1 MYRPLLVSS
10 LAVALVW
17 PPSATAMNRVGPF
30 DYDRVEVAPGVTAYI
45 EQRFNPV
52 VSGNITVV
60 RGSTGAV
67 IFDAGQYPSITR
79 RIAEG
84 LRREHVPV
92 KYVVVSHWHD
102 DHFMGLAQI
111 AEVFPRVQIIAHPET
126 ARLMETRRATMSG
139 EPCSKQLIEQSQGM
153 RDALRAGKRPDGTPL
168 PATSR
173 ERLAR
178 FVEAMDSA
186 AVECN
191 AKVYRP
197 VDRMISDSL
206 VLDLGDRSVVVRH
219 LGRGNTAG
227 DLVLWVPDAQAI
239 MTGDLVVYPF
249 PFCTQPYI
257 TEWTAALRKV
267 EAFEPQTL
275 IPGHGPVMHDLGY
288 VRTLAEL
295 SESIASQARA
305 AYQPGISTDSLAAH
319 IDLTKFTERI
329 THGDAFLR
337 VNFDDQMHSAI
348 ERMRQELSG
357 TWKPEGVEGT

>member
-1 MYRPLLVSS
+1 MYRPLLVTS
-10 LAVALVW
+10 LVAALVW
-17 PPSATAMNRVGPF
+17 PPSVPASSHIGPF

-67 IFDAGQYPSITR
+67 IFDAGQYPSIAR
-79 RIAEG
+79 RIAEE
-84 LRREHVPV
+84 LRRDKVPV

-111 AEVFPRVQIIAHPET
+111 AEVFPRVQIIGHPET
-126 ARLMETRRATMSG
+126 ARLMATRRETMSG
-139 EPCSKQLIEQSQGM
+139 EPCSKQLIEQSQEM
-153 RDALRAGKRPDGTPL
+153 RDALRAGKRADGSPL
-168 PATSR
+168 PAPSR

-197 VDRMISDSL
+197 IDRTITDSL
-206 VLDLGDRSVVVRH
+206 VLDLGSRSVVVRH

-239 MTGDLVVYPF
+239 LTGDLVVYPF

-267 EAFEPQTL
+267 EALQPQTI

-288 VRTLAEL
+288 VRTLMEL
-295 SESIASQARA
+295 SESIATQAKA
-305 AYQPGISTDSLAAH
+305 AYKPGVSADSLAAH
-319 IDLTKFTERI
+319 IDLTAFATRI

-337 VNFDDQMHSAI
+337 ANFDVQMQSAI

-357 TWKPEGVEGT
+357 TWKPEGIDGT